1 MRFVLIDRL
10 LELEPGRRA
19 AAVKTFLPE
28 EEIFRDHFP
37 GFPVVPGSLLLEAM
51 GQTGG
56 WLLAGTL
63 EFARWPLLNMVDN
76 AKFFRFVRPGEEIR
90 LEASVRSMKE
100 SDFELTGA
108 ASVGGES
115 VARARYL
122 FHAFT
127 PPVDEARVAEF
138 AVWTRRTFERLGGPP
153 LLARP
158 GPGDR

>member
-1 MRFVLIDRL
+1 MRYVLIDRL

-76 AKFFRFVRPGEEIR
+76 AKFRRWVRPGEEIR
-90 LEASVRSMKE
+90 IEAAIRSMKE
-100 SDFELTGA
+100 SDFELTAEASVAGERA
-108 ASVGGES
+108 AS
-115 VARARYL
+115 ARFL

-127 PPVDEARVAEF
+127 LALAQGGGTAF
-138 AVWTRRTFERLGGPP
+138 AAWTRRTFESLGGME
-153 LLARP
+153 LLR
-158 GPGDR
+158 GGSR